1 VQAISADVQG
11 VDEPTLECLFT
22 VVGPAQFVPPA
33 GGHATLQVPVVFKNA
48 AR

>member
-1 VQAISADVQG
+1 VQG

-22 VVGPAQFVPPA
+22 VVAPAQFEPPA
-33 GGHATLQVPVVFKNA
+33 SGHATIQVPVVFKNA